1 MNRRS
6 FKLGWFFLV
15 AEFGRRGFVPR
26 ASSLSSFKL
35 VHHHH
40 EKRRQFQASSLLK
53 AKPKR
58 GTAVDS
64 YQTVAVNCNGCR
76 TRLFRYKKKNGTKS
90 NLIKCFVERIVVD
103 SDDGARAMQEQI
115 SHHACEESY
124 EWKCTNCDAT
134 FGRSAMIRGLPAIK
148 LIGGKT
154 RMTKK

>member
-6 FKLGWFFLV
+6 FTLGWFFLV

-26 ASSLSSFKL
+26 ASSFTF
-35 VHHHH
+35 VGRHHHRA
-40 EKRRQFQASSLLK
+40 KRRQFHSCSLLQ

-58 GTAVDS
+58 GNAVES
-64 YQTVAVNCNGCR
+64 YQTVAVNCNACR

-90 NLIKCFVERIVVD
+90 NLIKCFVERVVVD
-103 SDDGARAMQEQI
+103 SNDEGERMEEQI
-115 SHHACEESY
+115 SQHAGDESY
-124 EWKCTNCDAT
+124 DWKCTNCDAT
-134 FGRSAMIRGLPAIK
+134 FGRSAMIRGLPAMK